1 MLPACFILVCN
12 VAQAA
17 FCCTHGK
24 DGKSAREVLDLINCR
39 FSVHRI
45 FVPTAGFALP
55 EISVS
60 INLIVFNR
68 LNEKICVSQALRCV
82 CWSGAAVPAQLML
95 TSPEPWTQTR
105 LCRACTSSASCS
117 FAGVFPHQGLTCVP
131 YKWWRS
137 VAAGGRCFSA
147 SFSPCIHVQLRTH
160 IPSSLIKRDAVIKK
174 RLY

>member
-1 MLPACFILVCN
+1 MCN

-39 FSVHRI
+39 FSVHGI

-68 LNEKICVSQALRCV
+68 LNEKICESGVEMRVLVGGGGACSADAHE
-82 CWSGAAVPAQLML
+82 SGALDANAALQSVHKLCVL
-95 TSPEPWTQTR
+95 LICWRISPSR
-105 LCRACTSSASCS
+105 FDVR
-117 FAGVFPHQGLTCVP
+117 
-131 YKWWRS
+131 
-137 VAAGGRCFSA
+137 
-147 SFSPCIHVQLRTH
+147 
-160 IPSSLIKRDAVIKK
+160 VI
-174 RLY
+174 